1 LLAEQIAAALA
12 EQSAARAAVAAAAS
26 QMEQQP
32 AGGIAGTPA
41 AQASAAAAALDLA
54 KEQFADAQRAV
65 GERVAAAL
73 DQQEIGNEALRASL
87 EAASQQGTLGTG
99 FVPESPEATAD
110 MLAGTPAASA
120 PSSPAAS
127 AASASAP
134 SSSSSPASPST
145 PSSPS
150 SPAASSPA
158 ASSPAASAQ
167 SASAAAAS
175 PSSSSQQSSGMPSPP
190 SQGQGNAQQVAEQSG
205 SGGSGDDEG
214 KEVPFR
220 EMAGVNKQADAG
232 RRGGD
237 ADAAERSF
245 ERDAWFAKL
254 PPEVRNAIRAGSQR
268 RAPRGY
274 EEKMDRY
281 FKNLE

>member
-158 ASSPAASAQ
+158 ASAQ

>member
-1 LLAEQIAAALA
+1 
-12 EQSAARAAVAAAAS
+12 
-26 QMEQQP
+26 M
-32 AGGIAGTPA
+32 
-41 AQASAAAAALDLA
+41 
-54 KEQFADAQRAV
+54 
-65 GERVAAAL
+65 
-73 DQQEIGNEALRASL
+73 
-87 EAASQQGTLGTG
+87 
-99 FVPESPEATAD
+99 
-110 MLAGTPAASA
+110 
-120 PSSPAAS
+120 PSS
-127 AASASAP
+127 
-134 SSSSSPASPST
+134 
-145 PSSPS
+145 
-150 SPAASSPA
+150 
-158 ASSPAASAQ
+158 
-167 SASAAAAS
+167 
-175 PSSSSQQSSGMPSPP
+175 SPP